1 MAANPEITIRPEA
14 ERPAHVPADS
24 VRYIDMYAL
33 DGLEDGFHE
42 AWMRVQG
49 ENEPDLVWTPYTGG
63 HWVAT
68 RGDVIREVYSDPT
81 RFSNEVVFLPRE
93 AGEQYQMI
101 PTKLDPPEHTPY
113 RKAIDQSLTLSRM
126 RKTENRVREIAR
138 ELIDGFADRGEC
150 DFSAEFAATFPV
162 RVFMALADLPL
173 EDVPLLLSFAHAMNR
188 PEGETVEEMAEV
200 LGSANRGFD
209 EYVDPV
215 VRARRGGS
223 GDDLITTVI
232 NGEVDG
238 KPIEHDKAVAMVSL
252 MLFAGL
258 DTVVNFLNFVMIH
271 LARHPELAQEMRDDP
286 LRLMRGVEEMF
297 RRFPVVSDARMVT
310 ADMDYRGITLK
321 RGDLILLPTALHGL
335 DDRQNAD
342 PWKLDLTRRAPSHS
356 TFGGGPHRCAGMHLA
371 RIEVIVTL
379 QEWLKRIPHFRLK
392 AGAAPIYY
400 SGIVAAVKDVPLE
413 WDVPMASAE

>member
-33 DGLEDGFHE
+33 EGLEHGFHE
-42 AWMRVQG
+42 AWMRIQG

-126 RKTENRVREIAR
+126 RKTEDRVRDIAR

-188 PEGETVEEMAEV
+188 PEGDTLEEMAEV

-215 VRARRGGS
+215 VRARRGGN

-310 ADMDYRGITLK
+310 TDMEYRGTTLK

-335 DDRQNAD
+335 DDRQNSD
-342 PWKLDLTRRAPSHS
+342 PWKLDLARRAPSHS

-379 QEWLKRIPHFRLK
+379 QEWLKRIPQFRLK
-392 AGAAPIYY
+392 AGAAPVYY
-400 SGIVAAVKDVPLE
+400 SGIVAAVKNVPLE
-413 WDVPMASAE
+413 WDIPATL

>member
-1 MAANPEITIRPEA
+1 
-14 ERPAHVPADS
+14 
-24 VRYIDMYAL
+24 
-33 DGLEDGFHE
+33 
-42 AWMRVQG
+42 
-49 ENEPDLVWTPYTGG
+49 
-63 HWVAT
+63 
-68 RGDVIREVYSDPT
+68 
-81 RFSNEVVFLPRE
+81 
-93 AGEQYQMI
+93 
-101 PTKLDPPEHTPY
+101 
-113 RKAIDQSLTLSRM
+113 
-126 RKTENRVREIAR
+126 
-138 ELIDGFADRGEC
+138 LIDGFADRGEC

-188 PEGETVEEMAEV
+188 PQGDTLDEMAEA

-215 VRARRGGS
+215 VRDRRGGS

-238 KPIEHDKAVAMVSL
+238 KPIEHDKAVSMVSL

-258 DTVVNFLNFVMIH
+258 DTVVNFLNFVIIH

-286 LRLMRGVEEMF
+286 LLLMRGVEEMF

-310 ADMDYRGITLK
+310 ADMEFRGTTLK

-335 DDRQNAD
+335 DDQQNTD
-342 PWKLDLTRRAPSHS
+342 PWKLDLARRGPSHS

-379 QEWLKRIPHFRLK
+379 QEWLSRIPNFRLK
-392 AGAAPIYY
+392 EGAAPTYF

-413 WDVPMASAE
+413 WDVSAMVATA